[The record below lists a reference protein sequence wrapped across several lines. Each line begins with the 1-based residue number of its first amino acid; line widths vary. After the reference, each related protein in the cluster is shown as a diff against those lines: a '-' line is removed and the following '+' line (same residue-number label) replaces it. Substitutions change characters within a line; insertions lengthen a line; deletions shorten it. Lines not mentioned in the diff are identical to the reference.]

1 MDHLP
6 INVRTSLLEAFGI
19 EATWN
24 FGTYINIGI
33 VVAYVSIINIRYNWK
48 RTLLSVITNN
58 TTVIERSFYMPE
70 NKLENFVFTVI
81 MAFLM
86 VYAMI
91 CYNIALN
98 IGGMKDTVFLMAFH
112 ELIIMWPVAII
123 LEMFI
128 MEKPV
133 MTLTS
138 RVVTEDMPFF
148 FMLLARCA
156 LTVCLMCPAMSLV
169 ATFLFKEY
177 HDAGF
182 VSVFLQTAALNFP
195 MALCWQIFFAGPAGR
210 WIFRALFRRKHT
222 ACSEES
228 AL

>member
-1 MDHLP
+1 
-6 INVRTSLLEAFGI
+6 
-19 EATWN
+19 
-24 FGTYINIGI
+24 
-33 VVAYVSIINIRYNWK
+33 
-48 RTLLSVITNN
+48 
-58 TTVIERSFYMPE
+58 MPE

-98 IGGMKDTVFLMAFH
+98 IGGMKNTVFLMAFH

-138 RVVTEDMPFF
+138 RVVTEEMPFF
-148 FMLLARCA
+148 FMLLEDYGLFCS
-156 LTVCLMCPAMSLV
+156 TCPASGKHRSGRHGCGIPV
-169 ATFLFKEY
+169 AGM
-177 HDAGF
+177 H
-182 VSVFLQTAALNFP
+182 
-195 MALCWQIFFAGPAGR
+195 
-210 WIFRALFRRKHT
+210 
-222 ACSEES
+222 
-228 AL
+228 

>member
-1 MDHLP
+1 MIHKVS
-6 INVRTSLLEAFGI
+6 VRF
-19 EATWN
+19 
-24 FGTYINIGI
+24 TYINIGI

-81 MAFLM
+81 MAF
-86 VYAMI
+86 
-91 CYNIALN
+91 
-98 IGGMKDTVFLMAFH
+98 H

-138 RVVTEDMPFF
+138 RVVTEEMPFF

-210 WIFRALFRRKHT
+210 WIFRALFRRKRSVNKGGRILMAEDVSNRVYRIRWKPYQT
-222 ACSEES
+222 
-228 AL
+228 LII